1 MQQDDLRYET
11 TPRYVAP
18 FLLFIAFLIVQ
29 SWLAIPPGI
38 DFPLRVLTLGAL
50 LAFYSRPV
58 IRLHPHYALGSVLLG
73 ALALVIWV
81 APDLLLPHYRE
92 SWLFQNPL
100 TAARES
106 GPAAAAWHGSAAMLS
121 WRIARSV
128 VIVPI
133 VEELFW
139 RGWLMRWLI
148 SADFRKAP
156 LGAYSPSSFWITAV
170 LFASEHGPYW
180 DVGLAA
186 GILYNWWMIHTK
198 SLADCILAHAVT
210 NGLLCAFV
218 VATGRWEYWM

>member
-1 MQQDDLRYET
+1 MPQELRTET

-18 FLLFIAFLIVQ
+18 FILFIAFLAIQ
-29 SWLAIPPGI
+29 SWLAIPPAI
-38 DFPLRVLTLGAL
+38 DFPLRVVTVGAL

-58 IRLHPHYALGSVLLG
+58 IRLRPQHALASTLLG
-73 ALALVIWV
+73 ALVLVIWV
-81 APDLLLPHYRE
+81 APDLLFPHYRS

-100 TAARES
+100 TAAGAS
-106 GPAAAAWHGSAAMLS
+106 GKAAGAAWHNSAAMLA

-148 SADFRKAP
+148 SADFRKVP
-156 LGAYSPSSFWITAV
+156 LGAYSPASFWITAL
-170 LFASEHGPYW
+170 LFASEHGPWW

-186 GILYNWWMIHTK
+186 GILYNWWMIRTK